1 MCCPNITDADVINTF
16 LSGTTNKTL
25 VHKLGWKSPWTTNER
40 LDITPSHASN
50 EDAVGSIVDCS
61 KGIRSGTRAR
71 SWPLPSEKGKRAPIE
86 GTPDHFEKKL
96 EGPFL
101 NYAYPV

>member
-61 KGIRSGTRAR
+61 KGKA
-71 SWPLPSEKGKRAPIE
+71 KRNEDADE
-86 GTPDHFEKKL
+86 GASNCYSKKKKNKERH
-96 EGPFL
+96 EGSL
-101 NYAYPV
+101 VATTE